1 MRKRTL
7 LFVVALLTTLPMA
20 AQTSYILTAS
30 PSNVQSVV
38 DSHGL
43 TVVKELFDGTN
54 CVMLVTSPSAN
65 VAGVETEVDSDLKVV
80 SFEPQ
85 QNLTLPELSGA
96 TQATLTQSTTG
107 ILDSLVG
114 RTLVTFFGST
124 VPSNY
129 TAQPATSIIRLSDA
143 RTATNLT
150 GSGIVAI
157 IDTGAD
163 TSHPALTGV
172 LVPGYDFTRDTP
184 DASELADLNP
194 AMAAALQQSTTGILD
209 AQNILIVNQSAAAI
223 LSQSTTGI
231 LDQSTTGIL
240 DSTLSEFGHGT
251 MVAGI
256 VHLIAPTA
264 KIMPLKAF
272 HADGSSNLSDIIRA
286 IYYAADN
293 GANVIS
299 MSFSIS
305 QPSPGLQAA
314 VQYALNKNVILVAAS
329 GNDGLKTLVY
339 PASYGGVQGIGSST
353 SSDTKSTFS
362 NFGSGVVTFAAPG
375 EGIITTYPGGNYA
388 AGWGTSFSAP
398 MLSGAATLVLQ
409 ARPAARPGDI
419 TNALSKTK
427 QISDMGYGR
436 VDLFASLTNLVGS
449 SGSSTNTSTSGSTSG
464 SSSTS
469 TTSST
474 TTTTPTTTSST
485 SGSTSGGPTH

>member
-1 MRKRTL
+1 
-7 LFVVALLTTLPMA
+7 MA
-20 AQTSYILTAS
+20 AQTSYILTTS
-30 PSNVQSVV
+30 PTNAQSVV

-43 TVVKELFDGTN
+43 TVVKELFDGVN
-54 CVMLVTSPSAN
+54 CVMLVSSPSAN
-65 VAGVETEVDSDLKVV
+65 VTGVETDVESDLKVV

-114 RTLVTFFGST
+114 RTLVTFYGST

-129 TAQPATSIIRLSDA
+129 TTQTATSIIRLGDA
-143 RTATNLT
+143 RTATSLT
-150 GSGIVAI
+150 GSGVVAI

-163 TSHPALTGV
+163 TGHPALTGV

-184 DASELADLNP
+184 GASELADLNP

-209 AQNILIVNQSAAAI
+209 AQNILIVNNAAAAI

-240 DSTLSEFGHGT
+240 DSSLGEFGHGT

-256 VHLIAPTA
+256 VHLVAPTA

-293 GANVIS
+293 GASVIS

-375 EGIITTYPGGNYA
+375 EGVITTYPGGNYA

-398 MLSGAATLVLQ
+398 MLSGAAALVLQ
-409 ARPAARPGDI
+409 ARPTAKPGDI

-436 VDLFASLTNLVGS
+436 IDLFASLTNLVNS
-449 SGSSTNTSTSGSTSG
+449 SGSSTSTPGSTSSTSG
-464 SSSTS
+464 SSTTTSSSPS

-474 TTTTPTTTSST
+474 ISTSST
-485 SGSTSGGPTH
+485 SGSTSGGPAHP